1 MSKGRYPIGA
11 VVSRETGE
19 VRLIYRENGTDEEF
33 MGILSNLLKV
43 GRMIEQFEA
52 TSIHASRAGDNEARE
67 QRQLLSG
74 QDVSTRTPSAREVT
88 RLES

>member
-33 MGILSNLLKV
+33 MGILGNLLKV

-52 TSIHASRAGDNEARE
+52 ENNARE

-74 QDVSTRTPSAREVT
+74 QA
-88 RLES
+88 ESSEQDSI

>member
-52 TSIHASRAGDNEARE
+52 ISIHASCAGGDEARE
-67 QRQLLSG
+67 QLQLLSG
-74 QDVSTRTPSAREVT
+74 QT
-88 RLES
+88 ESQSQDSL